1 MININNNN
9 HKLLIATTNPG
20 KQRELRALLQEIPV
34 ELATL
39 DSLGLKV
46 EVEETGSTY
55 AENAALKAETLCRL
69 TGLPA
74 LADDTGLEV
83 DLLGGRPGLHSAR
96 FSPLPGATD
105 ADRRQKLLTE
115 LKGKPA
121 PWTAHFHCTV
131 AVAFPGEQTRLF
143 DGDVLGEIFTEE
155 RGDHG
160 FGYDRIFYIP
170 DAGKTLAEIDLA
182 HKNEFSHR
190 AAAVMKAVP
199 FLLEKFGRT
208 SA

>member
-1 MININNNN
+1 M
-9 HKLLIATTNPG
+9 IATTNPG
-20 KQRELRALLQEIPV
+20 KQEELRELLKDIPV
-34 ELATL
+34 ELITP
-39 DSLGLKV
+39 DDLGLLV

-55 AENAALKAETLCRL
+55 AENAAMKADTLCKL
-69 TGLPA
+69 TSLPA

-83 DLLGGRPGLHSAR
+83 DQLGGRPGLHSAR

-105 ADRRQKLLTE
+105 SDRRQKLLAE

-143 DGDVLGEIFTEE
+143 DGDIFGEIVSEE
-155 RGDHG
+155 RGNHG
-160 FGYDRIFYIP
+160 FGYDRVFYIS
-170 DAGKTLAEIDLA
+170 DAGRTLAEIDLA

-190 AAAVMKAVP
+190 AVAVRNAVP
-199 FLLEKFGRT
+199 FLLEKFGKIPT
-208 SA
+208 

>member
-20 KQRELRALLQEIPV
+20 KQRELRELLQGIPV
-34 ELATL
+34 ELVTL

-115 LKGKPA
+115 LKGKPT

-143 DGDVLGEIFTEE
+143 DGDVFGEIFTEE

-170 DAGKTLAEIDLA
+170 DAGKSLAEIDLEY
-182 HKNEFSHR
+182 KNEFSHR
-190 AAAVMKAVP
+190 AVAVRKAIP
-199 FLLEKFGRT
+199 FLLEKFRET
-208 SA
+208 ST